1 MSSGLALVGW
11 GALRLFALLR
21 AQTLLR
27 AAIGPVW
34 EGVAAAVA
42 LAVALVLL
50 PTTGEAVALGRW
62 LTIGLCEFLL
72 GSVLGALLSMPGVAL
87 LGAAGQSASSLH
99 APRARAV
106 ALLLTVACVSGGLL
120 AGVHR
125 PLLLA
130 LRDSL
135 SLWPVGA
142 PTLWLPAL
150 PGLLTWTIAAAHTGL
165 VLALTLATPV
175 LLTTATLDLGLRL
188 ASRGVATPVGEAL
201 RPWVCSAAALL
212 ALGAAWAAYPAAW
225 LRAWP
230 GSP

>member
-1 MSSGLALVGW
+1 MSAGLAMVGW
-11 GALRLFALLR
+11 GAVRLFGLLR

-27 AAIGPVW
+27 GAFGPVW
-34 EGVAAAVA
+34 EGVAAVLA
-42 LAVALVLL
+42 LTVALVLL
-50 PTTGEAVALGRW
+50 PTTGEPVALARW

-72 GSVLGALLSMPGVAL
+72 GSVMGALLSIPGVAL
-87 LGAAGQSASSLH
+87 LGAAGQSAASLQ

-106 ALLLTVACVSGGLL
+106 PLALVMACVSAGLL
-120 AGVHR
+120 AGIHR

-135 SLWPVGA
+135 MLWPVGA
-142 PTLWLPAL
+142 PAQWLPAL

-188 ASRGVATPVGEAL
+188 ASRGVAAPMGEAL
-201 RPWVCSAAALL
+201 RPWVGSAAALV

-230 GSP
+230 GSL